1 MIRLEYDCA
10 LSVRSLINSQSSL
23 ILISVNALVL
33 YRGSGLE
40 SIVSSIANLDRSIL
54 LRVSIRGNM

>member
-54 LRVSIRGNM
+54 LRVSIRGNI